1 MRGIFSMKPYLSLLF
16 LFSGFL
22 TAFSQEVQVILGP
35 NEIGDNQNWKI
46 TATVHNGKL
55 KSYDKFPEIKG
66 FRKSRQSTQST
77 TSILKGDTSYSY
89 SESVVMTYKP
99 MQQGIIDVPSFTMKV
114 NGKPVSVSGKSVNV
128 GPPKQQQQDDSSLNF
143 FEGYTTGEEAEFVD
157 IKDDAF
163 LVLTTSKDEVYVGE
177 GFNAT
182 LSFLVSK
189 NNRAPLQFYEVQRQ
203 LTEIR
208 KTIIPRNCREE
219 NFNIES
225 IVGESVR
232 INDSDYTE
240 YKLYQATF
248 FPLKAKHINFPVVSL
263 EMIKYKVAK
272 HPSFFGENRK
282 EDFKKFY
289 TNAKTVKVKKH

>member
-22 TAFSQEVQVILGP
+22 TALSQEVQVILGP
-35 NEIGDNQNWKI
+35 DEIGDNQNWKI

-66 FRKSRQSTQST
+66 FSKSRQSTQST
-77 TSILKGDTSYSY
+77 TSIVQGDTSYS
-89 SESVVMTYKP
+89 ESVLMTYKP
-99 MQQGIIDVPSFTMKV
+99 IQQGIIDVPSFTMKV

-143 FEGYTTGEEAEFVD
+143 FEGYTTGEKAEFIDVE
-157 IKDDAF
+157 DDAF
-163 LVLTTSKDEVYVGE
+163 LVLITDKDEVYVGE

-182 LSFLVSK
+182 VSFLVPK
-189 NNRAPLQFYEVQRQ
+189 GNQAPFQFYELQKQ
-203 LTEIR
+203 LKEIR
-208 KTIIPRNCREE
+208 KTIMPRNCREE
-219 NFNIES
+219 NFNIEYA
-225 IVGESVR
+225 VGESVR
-232 INDSDYTE
+232 INDCEYTE

-272 HPSFFGENRK
+272 HPSFSGENRK